1 MASCYIGC
9 KPLQNQQQQQLLLPN
24 QVVPPNDLVDAIT
37 ALSELRHALM
47 KSGAPQPQQQRVD
60 KQGNAS
66 RQKQEFFPSVL
77 HQILADESLSDIIT
91 WLPNGESF
99 CVLKPDKFV
108 SVIEKYFGGE
118 SSVKYASFTR
128 KLNRW

>member
-9 KPLQNQQQQQLLLPN
+9 VPPQNQQQQLLLPN
-24 QVVPPNDLVDAIT
+24 QVVPSNDLVDAIT
-37 ALSELRHALM
+37 ALSELRHALV
-47 KSGAPQPQQQRVD
+47 KAGAPRQQTVN

-66 RQKQEFFPSVL
+66 SRQKHEFFPSVL
-77 HQILADESLSDIIT
+77 HQILADESLNDIIT